1 MERER
6 GWDVGRKRK
15 GRRGKSHSL
24 ERLEGRHRRRC
35 DPNSSC
41 TAIFDCRS
49 SSCISSRVRSWRRN
63 TQHHGT
69 PFNQSAPQM
78 AGHTPSMEVI
88 EDGHWKHIRAHACHH
103 APHHEPL
110 TQRHILHHTT
120 HIHNSRRFA
129 FPRSASIIAL
139 NTASENVQQYN
150 LDVSNEWATPTA
162 RAPSTTKCAPPCLQ
176 FQLDPI
182 HHGTYC
188 NP

>member
-1 MERER
+1 M
-6 GWDVGRKRK
+6 
-15 GRRGKSHSL
+15 
-24 ERLEGRHRRRC
+24 
-35 DPNSSC
+35 
-41 TAIFDCRS
+41 
-49 SSCISSRVRSWRRN
+49 RSWRRN

-88 EDGHWKHIRAHACHH
+88 EVGPWEHIMAHACHH

-110 TQRHILHHTT
+110 TQRHFLHHTT

-139 NTASENVQQYN
+139 NTASENVQHNN

-162 RAPSTTKCAPPCLQ
+162 RAPSTTKCAPPCPAS
-176 FQLDPI
+176 QLDPI
-182 HHGTYC
+182 PWHILQSLKMGVVAHAFNKRRCILDVDFIQSC
-188 NP
+188 NELPKYNFTNCKAINEASLSRRRRHASA